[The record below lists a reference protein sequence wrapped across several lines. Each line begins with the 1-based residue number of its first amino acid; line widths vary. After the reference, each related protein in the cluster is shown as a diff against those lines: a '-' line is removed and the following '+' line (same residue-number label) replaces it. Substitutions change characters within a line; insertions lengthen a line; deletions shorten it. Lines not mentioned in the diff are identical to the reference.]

1 MSRSRAFFPGSE
13 PLRHQHS
20 LQLENQHTH
29 GPFSFLNPTQT
40 RFRHKAISNGTAVSS
55 ETPSSSEN
63 SHRSEDEKV
72 LQAYPKP
79 SISNIEYRWRSRDNR
94 KGRHAL
100 VVAPSTES
108 PNIEYDAPPC
118 THTIY
123 EAWNG
128 IIRMATRYPIW
139 DISYLVAT
147 IFTLGSV
154 VWVINAF
161 FVWLPLVRPSTEFK
175 DEISYGGGISALVGA
190 TIFEIGSVLLMIEAV
205 NENRSGCFGWALEQF
220 VNGEKGGD
228 RVRFRPNRDGC
239 AHHHVRRDN
248 LVGHIDGITTCYLH
262 RKDG

>member
-1 MSRSRAFFPGSE
+1 MSHSQAFVPGSE

-20 LQLENQHTH
+20 LQIQNQHTH

-40 RFRHKAISNGTAVSS
+40 RFRHKAISYGTAVSL
-55 ETPSSSEN
+55 ETPSGTEN
-63 SHRSEDEKV
+63 SPQPDEEKV
-72 LQAYPKP
+72 SQAYPEP
-79 SISNIEYRWRSRDNR
+79 LISNIEYRWRSRDNR

-108 PNIEYDAPPC
+108 PNIERDAPPC
-118 THTIY
+118 THTIR

-154 VWVINAF
+154 VWVLNAF
-161 FVWLPLVRPSTEFK
+161 FVWLPLVRPKTEFK
-175 DEISYGGGISALVGA
+175 NEMLYGGGISALVGA

-205 NENRSGCFGWALEQF
+205 NENRSGCFGWALEE
-220 VNGEKGGD
+220 VLNAEKGGN
-228 RVRFRPNRDGC
+228 RVRFRPNGDGC
-239 AHHHVRRDN
+239 AHHHVRKDN
-248 LVGHIDGITTCYLH
+248 LVGHIDGIISRYLH
-262 RKDG
+262 RKDM